1 MRVYRRNNG
10 VTVELRKATESELH
24 SATSEFP
31 DDRLLPTLSS
41 LSSFVFCV
49 NGVRMGF
56 VEYFTR
62 ESELVVT
69 GLWVRPDE
77 RRNGYGTM
85 ILELVEVYENP
96 MIMRVIAEPRSE
108 KFYQKIGYEPD
119 FGMRILAK
127 VCND

>member
-1 MRVYRRNNG
+1 
-10 VTVELRKATESELH
+10 
-24 SATSEFP
+24 
-31 DDRLLPTLSS
+31 
-41 LSSFVFCV
+41 
-49 NGVRMGF
+49 MGF

-108 KFYQKIGYEPD
+108 KFYQKVGYESD

-127 VCND
+127 VRND